1 MMIPLENMKNF
12 FSNDDTPW
20 EHEKL
25 KNARVGRIMVVSF
38 LRDEENPHRVV
49 AGQIQFMMG
58 FKSNL

>member
-1 MMIPLENMKNF
+1 MMIPPENMKNLRLQQ
-12 FSNDDTPW
+12 D
-20 EHEKL
+20 E
-25 KNARVGRIMVVSF
+25 VGQIMVVSF